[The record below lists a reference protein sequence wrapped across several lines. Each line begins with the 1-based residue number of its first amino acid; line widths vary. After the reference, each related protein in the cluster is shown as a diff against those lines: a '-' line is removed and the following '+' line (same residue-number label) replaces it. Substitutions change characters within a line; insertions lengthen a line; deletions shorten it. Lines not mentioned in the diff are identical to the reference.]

1 MEENKIMDATPR
13 NILPKKDAE
22 PETTVPAPKR
32 AVPEIIKAEPV
43 ENKEKK
49 PEKAETVS
57 KTRKRKARDNAELMN
72 TAIKNMTDKEKENF
86 INYLKSEI
94 TGLEN
99 KVEALKNNCEA
110 AYDKLRILENDY
122 HAMEAHY
129 KERMSYIDEQTR
141 AFYKAIRLSIVG
153 GIN

>member
-22 PETTVPAPKR
+22 PEKAAPE
-32 AVPEIIKAEPV
+32 VIKAVAV
-43 ENKEKK
+43 ESEEKK
-49 PEKAETVS
+49 PEKTETTP
-57 KTRKRKARDNAELMN
+57 KTRKRKARDNAELVEA
-72 TAIKNMTDKEKENF
+72 TIKSMTDKEKENL

-99 KVEALKNNCEA
+99 KCEALQNNCEA
-110 AYDKLRILENDY
+110 AYEKLRMIENDY
-122 HAMEAHY
+122 GSMEAYY
-129 KERMSYIDEQTR
+129 KERMSYIDEQAS